1 MKTLNKVFIAAIA
14 ATAMTACNNELGEQ
28 FVSNNGGDVKF
39 TMGIEGTS
47 ASRVAMED
55 GSYQA
60 SFESTN
66 AVGIFVKEV
75 DSYSNLEYTYN
86 GNAWTGA
93 TVNVPAD
100 GVYTYYAYYPYAA
113 SATSTAIAAEVSADQ
128 ETGGYLANDYLM
140 ANLTAEAGQ
149 ANVDLQF
156 THALSLV
163 EVTLSGPNAA
173 EDAVVA
179 LSNMTTDATINL
191 ETSVVT
197 PGTKKANVTMDKLTT
212 SMKYRAIVPEQT
224 VAQGTA
230 LMTIVSKGRTY
241 KVSYKASDV
250 KFERGKYI
258 SLNVELGSSSSAED
272 VTVTI
277 TSQGI
282 TDWGEG
288 TPVTGDAT
296 IDEVPLIET
305 IGENLV
311 SFAGTA
317 DRNANIGDTWFKLIN
332 AAGTT
337 AGATGEI
344 VESGSEEV
352 VWEKAAKLTYT
363 SVWDP
368 NVDNGADKPKG
379 KAVNNS
385 YYIAAVGYL
394 HDAAIYTSDTQFYKL
409 TFKAKSNQ
417 VKTTVVDE
425 TESPEELPDAAK
437 IVITCRNSVDNA
449 SFAMSGSS
457 SISDDVATTTMT
469 VSDLVKDTWKECV
482 AYIHFGKK
490 SEAVGSVT
498 DSKPMGDSET
508 SDLQKIDIRFYTNNP
523 TSKEGEKITATIF
536 ISDVKLEP
544 YIKD

>member
-1 MKTLNKVFIAAIA
+1 MKTIERIFLSSMALL
-14 ATAMTACNNELGEQ
+14 AMTACNNELNEQ
-28 FVSNNGGDVKF
+28 LASNNGGDVKF

-47 ASRVAMED
+47 ASRVTMED

-60 SFESTN
+60 SF
-66 AVGIFVKEV
+66 ADGDKVGIFVKEV
-75 DSYSNLEYTYN
+75 TSYANLEYTYS

-93 TVNVPAD
+93 AVSVPAD
-100 GVYTYYAYYPYAA
+100 GVYTYSAYYPYTDG
-113 SATSTAIAAEVSADQ
+113 ATATAIITEVQADQ
-128 ETGGYLANDYLM
+128 ETSGYLANDFLM
-140 ANLTAEAGQ
+140 SSLTATAGQ
-149 ANVDLQF
+149 TNVGLQF

-173 EDAVVA
+173 EDATVT

-191 ETSVVT
+191 ETSTVI
-197 PGTKKANVTMDKLTT
+197 PGEKKANVTMDKLAT

-282 TDWGEG
+282 DNWEKG
-288 TPVTGDAT
+288 TAVTGDAT
-296 IDEVPLIET
+296 VDEVPLIET

-311 SFAGTA
+311 SFTGTA

-363 SVWDP
+363 SVWDAAA
-368 NVDNGADKPKG
+368 NNNQG

-385 YYIAAVGYL
+385 YYIATVGYL
-394 HDAAIYTSDTQFYKL
+394 HDAAIYTSDTEVYKL
-409 TFKAKSNQ
+409 TFKAKSNL
-417 VKTTVVDE
+417 VKTTVVDGTE
-425 TESPEELPDAAK
+425 TPVELSDAAK
-437 IVITCRNSVDNA
+437 IVVTCRNSVDDA

-457 SISDDVATTTMT
+457 SIADNATTTTMT
-469 VSDLVKDTWKECV
+469 VSELVKDTWKECV

-498 DSKPMGDSET
+498 SQKPMVDSET

-523 TSKEGEKITATIF
+523 SSADGEKITATIF
-536 ISDVKLEP
+536 ISEVTLEP
-544 YIKD
+544 YIK

>member
-86 GNAWTGA
+86 GNAWTGT

-100 GVYTYYAYYPYAA
+100 GVYTYYAYYPYAE

-140 ANLTAEAGQ
+140 ANLTADAGQ

-173 EDAVVA
+173 EDAVVT

-191 ETSVVT
+191 EADDVT
-197 PGTKKANVTMDKLTT
+197 PGEKKANVTMDKLAA

-230 LMTIVSKGRTY
+230 LMTIVSKGRIY

-258 SLNVELGSSSSAED
+258 SLNVELGSSAAED
-272 VTVTI
+272 YTVTI

-282 TDWGEG
+282 TDWGQG
-288 TPVTGDAT
+288 SVVDGSAT
-296 IDEVPLIET
+296 VDEVPLIEV
-305 IGENLV
+305 IGESLA
-311 SFAGTA
+311 SFTKTSE
-317 DRNANIGDTWFKLIN
+317 RNDYIGDTWFKLIN
-332 AAGTT
+332 AAGQK
-337 AGATGEI
+337 ANATGEI

-352 VWEKAAKLTYT
+352 EWEKAAKLTYT

-368 NVDNGADKPKG
+368 NVDNGENKPKG

-425 TESPEELPDAAK
+425 TESSETLSDAAK
-437 IVITCRNSVDNA
+437 IVVTCRNAKDDA
-449 SFAMSGSS
+449 SFALTSS
-457 SISDDVATTTMT
+457 STSIDGTGTTATTIIPAN
-469 VSDLVKDTWKECV
+469 KDTWESFT
-482 AYIHFGKK
+482 AYIYFGKK
-490 SEAVGSVT
+490 HATVGTPGAEKMLEAT
-498 DSKPMGDSET
+498 AE
-508 SDLQKIDIRFYTNNP
+508 DLQKIDIRFYTSNA
-523 TSKEGEKITATIF
+523 SSADGEKITATIF

-544 YIKD
+544 YIK

>member
-1 MKTLNKVFIAAIA
+1 MKALNKIFIAAIA
-14 ATAMTACNNELGEQ
+14 ATAMTACNNELSEQ
-28 FVSNNGGDVKF
+28 IASNQGGDVKF

-55 GSYQA
+55 GAYQA

-140 ANLTAEAGQ
+140 ANLTAGAGQ

-224 VAQGTA
+224 VAQGTS

-241 KVSYKASDV
+241 KVTYNASDV
-250 KFERGKYI
+250 KFEKGKYI
-258 SLNVELGSSSSAED
+258 SLNVELGSSSAQD
-272 VTVTI
+272 YTVTI

-296 IDEVPLIET
+296 VDEIPLILPLGDELTEVIET
-305 IGENLV
+305 FDLTSDAWAKFLNSTNYNDVTKFEIGVDESCNWGKYASLEYT
-311 SFAGTA
+311 SKYEDA
-317 DRNANIGDTWFKLIN
+317 N
-332 AAGTT
+332 AA
-337 AGATGEI
+337 
-344 VESGSEEV
+344 
-352 VWEKAAKLTYT
+352 
-363 SVWDP
+363 
-368 NVDNGADKPKG
+368 
-379 KAVNNS
+379 NS
-385 YYIAAVGYL
+385 YYKAALSYFHSSPLDV
-394 HDAAIYTSDTQFYKL
+394 SQTQIYKL
-409 TFKAKSNQ
+409 SMKI
-417 VKTTVVDE
+417 KTELSQSE
-425 TESPEELPDAAK
+425 TLDGELSENRASK
-437 IVITCRNSVDNA
+437 LVITCRNADDSS
-449 SFAMSGSS
+449 SFATSTNQTFS
-457 SISDDVATTTMT
+457 ATTVSKTPDNRNWMDFTIYINLAQKSTT
-469 VSDLVKDTWKECV
+469 VGTVPTTGNDLETKGWKE
-482 AYIHFGKK
+482 
-490 SEAVGSVT
+490 
-498 DSKPMGDSET
+498 T
-508 SDLQKIDIRFYTNNP
+508 SASDYAKFDLRFYTNNSASSSIQKVV
-523 TSKEGEKITATIF
+523 SKIY
-536 ISDVKLEP
+536 ISDLVMEP
-544 YIKD
+544 YVAE

>member
-1 MKTLNKVFIAAIA
+1 MKTLNKVFIAAIT
-14 ATAMTACNNELGEQ
+14 ATAMTACNNELSEQ
-28 FVSNNGGDVKF
+28 IASNQGGDVKF

-55 GSYQA
+55 GAYQA

-140 ANLTAEAGQ
+140 ANLTAGAGQ

-173 EDAVVA
+173 EDATVT

-230 LMTIVSKGRTY
+230 LMTIASKGRTY
-241 KVSYKASDV
+241 KVSYKESDV
-250 KFERGKYI
+250 KFEKGKYI

-272 VTVTI
+272 YTVTI
-277 TSQGI
+277 TSLGI
-282 TDWGEG
+282 KNWGTSAENPG
-288 TPVTGDAT
+288 SAT
-296 IDEVPLIET
+296 VEEVPLISKFEET
-305 IGENLV
+305 DFISAN
-311 SFAGTA
+311 SGTLEPV
-317 DRNANIGDTWFKLIN
+317 GSSSTWFYILG
-332 AAGTT
+332 ASAGSESKCEIKDVET
-337 AGATGEI
+337 AGSLVPEWKKQADVTFVSTSVDGAEGSSNNWWTAALGYFYKGEI
-344 VESGSEEV
+344 
-352 VWEKAAKLTYT
+352 YT
-363 SVWDP
+363 E
-368 NVDNGADKPKG
+368 N
-379 KAVNNS
+379 
-385 YYIAAVGYL
+385 
-394 HDAAIYTSDTQFYKL
+394 TFTYKL
-409 TFKAKSNQ
+409 SFKAKGKIS
-417 VKTTVVDE
+417 VGSE
-425 TESPEELPDAAK
+425 PEEAIQLY
-437 IVITCRNSVDNA
+437 VICRNSTNDACFGIINNTGTPTSTYSTKNLTQDWA
-449 SFAMSGSS
+449 EYSF
-457 SISDDVATTTMT
+457 
-469 VSDLVKDTWKECV
+469 
-482 AYIHFGKK
+482 YIHFDKK
-490 SEAVGSVT
+490 YDGNPKYNVGEFASTSLVDYQNIHIRICTNGNAASADATPKITTLSVT
-498 DSKPMGDSET
+498 DVT
-508 SDLQKIDIRFYTNNP
+508 
-523 TSKEGEKITATIF
+523 
-536 ISDVKLEP
+536 LEP
-544 YIKD
+544 YIVE